1 MLEKG
6 QLSKANSFLKRN
18 WTIEGTVQR
27 GRMMGQK
34 IGFPTCNIDIENYVI
49 AKPGVYAVRV
59 RITDKKKVFRGI
71 ANLGYRPTFNQKK
84 ILLEVNIFN
93 FSRNLYNKKLSV
105 EFLKFIRGEK
115 KFKGISELKNQ
126 IKKDIFKAKKTS

>member
-1 MLEKG
+1 
-6 QLSKANSFLKRN
+6 
-18 WTIEGTVQR
+18 
-27 GRMMGQK
+27 MGQK

-49 AKPGVYAVRV
+49 PKPGVYEVRV
-59 RITDKKKVFRGI
+59 RINDKKKIFRGI

-93 FSRNLYNKKLSV
+93 FSRNLYTKKLSV
-105 EFLKFIRGEK
+105 EFLKFIRGER

-126 IKKDIFKAKKTS
+126 IKKDTLKAKKTS

>member
-1 MLEKG
+1 M
-6 QLSKANSFLKRN
+6 
-18 WTIEGTVQR
+18 I
-27 GRMMGQK
+27 GQK
-34 IGFPTCNIDIENYVI
+34 IGFPTCNIDIGNYVI

-59 RITDKKKVFRGI
+59 RINDKKKVFRGI

-126 IKKDIFKAKKTS
+126 IKKDILKAKKTS

>member
-1 MLEKG
+1 MIEENSIKELQIQVIG
-6 QLSKANSFLKRN
+6 QHLTK
-18 WTIEGTVQR
+18 
-27 GRMMGQK
+27 
-34 IGFPTCNIDIENYVI
+34 
-49 AKPGVYAVRV
+49 
-59 RITDKKKVFRGI
+59 
-71 ANLGYRPTFNQKK
+71 KK

-126 IKKDIFKAKKTS
+126 IKKDILKAKKT

>member
-1 MLEKG
+1 MQYRYWKLRHSKTRS
-6 QLSKANSFLKRN
+6 LCSKA
-18 WTIEGTVQR
+18 
-27 GRMMGQK
+27 
-34 IGFPTCNIDIENYVI
+34 
-49 AKPGVYAVRV
+49 
-59 RITDKKKVFRGI
+59 RINDKKKVFKGI

-126 IKKDIFKAKKTS
+126 IKKDILKAKKTS